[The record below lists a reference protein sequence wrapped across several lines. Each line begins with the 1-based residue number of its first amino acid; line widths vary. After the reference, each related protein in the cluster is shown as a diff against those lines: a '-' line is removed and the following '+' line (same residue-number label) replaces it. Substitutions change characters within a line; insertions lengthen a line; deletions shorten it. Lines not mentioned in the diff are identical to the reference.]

1 MDPSIFTSLKGVN
14 TNEDLSVFTNT
25 LTTSRVGL
33 NSSQSRV
40 INSLHHLKLEQQ
52 QLLQQQKL
60 TGSSNIIIPTSSS
73 SLSQSSPS
81 FKTMILSTSPSSSLS
96 SSLSSSK
103 ERANIIRNINF
114 LKNSVENFFISNKTI
129 YEEGSSSF
137 NINDFP
143 EEILIHILKW
153 LSPFDLRICSLV
165 SNYWS
170 IISSQNP
177 IWYEKCYS
185 QWHWCCNINQEKLNR
200 LGDQVSWKEFYKFWA
215 KEYLKYA
222 EWWQESFS
230 REDAN
235 QVLSTMGKG
244 TFLIRASTS
253 KKNCL
258 VISYNVHAQTP
269 NHMLLSYL
277 GLYTGV
283 SLYDEIG
290 RVYPTLASL
299 IRGKKSWL
307 KRPFQSFSYL
317 NKSNLKLKYINDK
330 INEIV
335 QQQQLQQPQNQ
346 QKQQQQQHEQQL
358 QHLQQQQQRYSSK
371 EIDKLSLL
379 HIACKWS
386 FKSIVIKLLT
396 MGADVNH
403 KSTKSKKLNSNGT
416 KKDGKPPLFFAIG
429 FVHGQPQSNNRL
441 EIVKLLLEHPKLD
454 INQLDSKGRSI
465 CHIACKQHQQD
476 SLEILKL
483 LLKYGAN
490 PHLHAPNGY
499 YPLHLATKENNL
511 KIVKLLL
518 SITTTTIYNYTK
530 SNELEGDN
538 NNNNEEFE
546 KIRIIENEREIIGEE
561 KEENTSHIKINYKVD
576 INCKIESTP
585 ISRINNDYGAT
596 PLHIAASKNFI
607 PIIKLLLEHPNI
619 DIDFR
624 DNSNKTALHLCV
636 SNPQDWVN
644 IARFGKPLQ
653 HHFSHQTIELLIKNK
668 SNLNLLDDQAK
679 TPLHLAIEKGHRKS
693 TYIIATTLRDSYS
706 KQFIQSIYS
715 KQSLYQ
721 SLKNGSESKDIQKI
735 VADVNYSMMCGYNED
750 FIEPLDKTI
759 IDHYNNISDILKKE
773 FFPLLEN

>member
-1 MDPSIFTSLKGVN
+1 MDPSIFTSLKGVD
-14 TNEDLSVFTNT
+14 TNEDLSVLATTF
-25 LTTSRVGL
+25 TTSRVGL

-40 INSLHHLKLEQQ
+40 TNSLHQLKLEQQ
-52 QLLQQQKL
+52 QLLLQQKL
-60 TGSSNIIIPTSSS
+60 SSNITPPSPSTSPSSSPSSKTMLLSSSSS
-73 SLSQSSPS
+73 SLPPKIMLLLSASSSLPAS
-81 FKTMILSTSPSSSLS
+81 SSSSSSLS

-114 LKNSVENFFISNKTI
+114 LKNSVENFFTSNKTI

-153 LSPFDLRICSLV
+153 LSPFDLRVCCLV

-185 QWHWCCNINQEKLNR
+185 QWHWCYNINQEKLNR
-200 LGDQVSWKEFYKFWA
+200 LGGDEVSWKEFYKFWA

-307 KRPFQSFSYL
+307 KRPFQSCSYI
-317 NKSNLKLKYINDK
+317 NKSNQKLKYINDK
-330 INEIV
+330 ISEIIHQQQQQ
-335 QQQQLQQPQNQ
+335 QQQQLV
-346 QKQQQQQHEQQL
+346 
-358 QHLQQQQQRYSSK
+358 SSK

-386 FKSIVIKLLT
+386 FKPIVIKLLC
-396 MGADVNH
+396 MGADINH
-403 KSTKSKKLNSNGT
+403 KSTKSKKSNSNGI
-416 KKDGKPPLFFAIG
+416 KKGGKPPLFFAIG
-429 FVHGQPQSNNRL
+429 FVHGQPQSNIRL
-441 EIVKLLLEHPKLD
+441 EIVKLLLEHQKLD

-476 SLEILKL
+476 SLDILKL

-490 PHLHAPNGY
+490 PHLPAPNGY
-499 YPLHLATKENNL
+499 YPLHWAVKENNL
-511 KIVKLLL
+511 KMVKLLL
-518 SITTTTIYNYTK
+518 SITSPEIKTEGENNIN
-530 SNELEGDN
+530 SNSNNKDEDLEIVKELV
-538 NNNNEEFE
+538 
-546 KIRIIENEREIIGEE
+546 KNERDEIKE
-561 KEENTSHIKINYKVD
+561 KSSNIKINIFKVD

-585 ISRINNDYGAT
+585 ISRINGDNGTT
-596 PLHIAASKNFI
+596 PLHLAASKNFI

-668 SNLNLLDDQAK
+668 SNLNLLDNQGK
-679 TPLHLAIEKGHRKS
+679 TPLHIAIEKGHRKS
-693 TYIIATTLRDSYS
+693 THLIATTLRDTFS
-706 KQFIQSIYS
+706 KEFIQSVYS
-715 KQSLYQ
+715 KKSLYQ

-735 VADVNYSMMCGYNED
+735 VADVNYSIMCGYNED

-759 IDHYNNISDILKKE
+759 IDHYNNISDILKKD
-773 FFPLLEN
+773 FFPLLDYE